1 MRRSKTLPQP
11 TRSIKLKQRLLPMTV
26 GLLLVLQLL
35 VPYRAWVV
43 LLVGLGGVWLIGA
56 LWARSLASGLRV
68 TRETRFSW
76 KQVGDTLLERYTLT
90 NDGWAPAEWLELI
103 DHSTLLGSTV
113 VMGVPGQSSL
123 RRHKQV
129 TCRRRGLFTLGPTTL
144 RSGDPFGIYE
154 VEVHDPSTASLMVM
168 PPIVQLPGVEVGPGR
183 RTGEGR
189 PLQVLLERSVS
200 SSRVTEYSPG
210 DSLNRIH
217 WPTSARLDSLYVRRF
232 DNTPAAD
239 WWIVL
244 DLDDAVQVGQGQ
256 DSTEEAAIVLAAS
269 LTDRALRERR
279 PVGLVADTGKIWLP
293 PRADAAQRWEILLAL
308 TLASTSKSTL
318 GDLLRGL
325 GNSLRASS
333 SLIIISPSTNDEWV
347 GDLLPLMRRGA
358 VPTVLL
364 LDAASFGGPASQSK
378 AVEALSKAGI
388 HHTVIRKEL
397 LEPVAPDARE
407 ERLKVTSW
415 EPLV

>member
-154 VEVHDPSTASLMVM
+154 VEVYDPSTASLMVM
-168 PPIVQLPGVEVGPGR
+168 PPIVQLPGVEVGP
-183 RTGEGR
+183 
-189 PLQVLLERSVS
+189 RS
-200 SSRVTEYSPG
+200 
-210 DSLNRIH
+210 
-217 WPTSARLDSLYVRRF
+217 
-232 DNTPAAD
+232 
-239 WWIVL
+239 
-244 DLDDAVQVGQGQ
+244 DL
-256 DSTEEAAIVLAAS
+256 
-269 LTDRALRERR
+269 
-279 PVGLVADTGKIWLP
+279 
-293 PRADAAQRWEILLAL
+293 
-308 TLASTSKSTL
+308 
-318 GDLLRGL
+318 
-325 GNSLRASS
+325 
-333 SLIIISPSTNDEWV
+333 
-347 GDLLPLMRRGA
+347 
-358 VPTVLL
+358 
-364 LDAASFGGPASQSK
+364 F
-378 AVEALSKAGI
+378 
-388 HHTVIRKEL
+388 
-397 LEPVAPDARE
+397 EP
-407 ERLKVTSW
+407 
-415 EPLV
+415 